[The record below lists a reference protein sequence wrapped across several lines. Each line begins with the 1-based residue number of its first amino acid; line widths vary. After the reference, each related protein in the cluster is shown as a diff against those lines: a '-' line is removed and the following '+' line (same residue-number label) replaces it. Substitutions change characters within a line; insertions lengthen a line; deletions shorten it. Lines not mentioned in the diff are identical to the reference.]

1 MVNKDLFAAL
11 DELEANKGIKKE
23 FFLETLEAALA
34 AAYKKNYGEARSIEV
49 KITPEKNKIE
59 FFAYKTVVEAVE
71 DPDTQVSLEDAQQLK
86 KSIKLGDTL
95 KEEITPKDFGRIAA
109 GTAKQVIVQ
118 KLREAERSMAFGELE
133 NKVDSIINGVVRRVE
148 SDAVYVELSG
158 TTIEGVM
165 MTSDQIPNEKYTVG
179 ARIKVYVKKL
189 REGFN
194 GVQAIV
200 SRAVPNFVKKLFEA
214 EVPEIASGVVEIK
227 GVVREA
233 GYRTK
238 IAIASNDADVDA
250 LGACVGNRGARV
262 NAIVAELNGEKVDI
276 IIWSDD
282 PFEYIARALS
292 PAKVLSVEIDEIL
305 KASKVIVPDDKLSLA
320 IGKAGQNV
328 RLAAKLTGW
337 KIDVKSESA
346 SRAAEAQAELDS
358 TVSTDAD
365 DAGSLFVDLD

>member
-59 FFAYKTVVEAVE
+59 FFAYKTVVETVE

-148 SDAVYVELSG
+148 GDAVYVELSG
-158 TTIEGVM
+158 TTIEGIM
-165 MTSDQIPNEKYTVG
+165 MTSDQIPNEKYAVG

>member
-86 KSIKLGDTL
+86 KSIKIGDTL

-133 NKVDSIINGVVRRVE
+133 NKVDTIINGVVRRVE
-148 SDAVYVELSG
+148 GDAVYVELSG

-165 MTSDQIPNEKYTVG
+165 MTSDQIPNEKYAVG

-194 GVQAIV
+194 GVQAVV

-238 IAIASNDADVDA
+238 IAITSNDSDVDA

-292 PAKVLSVEIDEIL
+292 PAKVISVEIDEIL

>member
-148 SDAVYVELSG
+148 GDAVYVELSG

-165 MTSDQIPNEKYTVG
+165 MASDQIPNEKYAVG

>member
-1 MVNKDLFAAL
+1 MINKDLFAAL

-59 FFAYKTVVEAVE
+59 FFAYKTVVETVE

-86 KSIKLGDTL
+86 KSIKIGDTL

-148 SDAVYVELSG
+148 GDAVYVELSG
-158 TTIEGVM
+158 TTIEGIM
-165 MTSDQIPNEKYTVG
+165 MTSDQIPNEKYAVG

>member
-86 KSIKLGDTL
+86 KSIKIGDTL

-148 SDAVYVELSG
+148 GDAVYVELSG

-165 MTSDQIPNEKYTVG
+165 MTSDQIPNEKYAVG

>member
-59 FFAYKTVVEAVE
+59 FFAYKTVVETVE

-165 MTSDQIPNEKYTVG
+165 MTSDQIPNEKYAVG

>member
-59 FFAYKTVVEAVE
+59 FFAYKTVVETVE

-148 SDAVYVELSG
+148 GDAVYVELSG

-165 MTSDQIPNEKYTVG
+165 MTSDQIPNEKYAVG

-346 SRAAEAQAELDS
+346 SRAAEAQAELYS

>member
-59 FFAYKTVVEAVE
+59 FFAYKTVVETVE
-71 DPDTQVSLEDAQQLK
+71 DPDTQVSLEDAQQQK
-86 KSIKLGDTL
+86 KSIKIGDIL

-148 SDAVYVELSG
+148 GDAVYVELSG
-158 TTIEGVM
+158 TTIEGIM
-165 MTSDQIPNEKYTVG
+165 MTSDQIPNEKYAVG

-346 SRAAEAQAELDS
+346 SRAAEAQVELDS

>member
-11 DELEANKGIKKE
+11 DELESNKGIKKE
-23 FFLETLEAALA
+23 FFLETREAALA

-86 KSIKLGDTL
+86 KSIKIGDTL

-148 SDAVYVELSG
+148 GDAVYVELSG

>member
-1 MVNKDLFAAL
+1 MINKDLFAAL

-59 FFAYKTVVEAVE
+59 FFAYKTVVETVE

-158 TTIEGVM
+158 TTIEGIM
-165 MTSDQIPNEKYTVG
+165 MTSDQIPNEKYAVG

-238 IAIASNDADVDA
+238 IAIASNDSDVDA

>member
-1 MVNKDLFAAL
+1 MINKDLFAAL

-59 FFAYKTVVEAVE
+59 FFAYKTVVETVE

-165 MTSDQIPNEKYTVG
+165 MTSDQIPNEKYAVG

>member
-1 MVNKDLFAAL
+1 MINKDLFAAL

-86 KSIKLGDTL
+86 KSIKIGDTL

-148 SDAVYVELSG
+148 GDAVYVELSG

-365 DAGSLFVDLD
+365 DDGSLFVDLD

>member
-11 DELEANKGIKKE
+11 DELEANKGIKKK

-59 FFAYKTVVEAVE
+59 FFAYKTVVETVE

-148 SDAVYVELSG
+148 GDAVYVELSG

-165 MTSDQIPNEKYTVG
+165 MTSDQIPNEKYAVG

>member
-1 MVNKDLFAAL
+1 MINKDLFAAL

-59 FFAYKTVVEAVE
+59 FFAYKTVVETVE

-86 KSIKLGDTL
+86 KSIKLGDAL

-148 SDAVYVELSG
+148 GDAVYVELSG
-158 TTIEGVM
+158 TTIEGIM
-165 MTSDQIPNEKYTVG
+165 MTSDQIPNEKYAVG

>member
-1 MVNKDLFAAL
+1 MINKDLFAAL

-59 FFAYKTVVEAVE
+59 FFAYKTVVETVE

-148 SDAVYVELSG
+148 GDAVYVELSG

-165 MTSDQIPNEKYTVG
+165 MTSDQIPNEKYAVG

-305 KASKVIVPDDKLSLA
+305 KASKVIVSDDKLSLA

>member
-49 KITPEKNKIE
+49 KITPEKSKIE

-71 DPDTQVSLEDAQQLK
+71 DPDTQVSLEDAQRLK
-86 KSIKLGDTL
+86 KSIKIGDTL

-148 SDAVYVELSG
+148 GDAVYVELSG

-200 SRAVPNFVKKLFEA
+200 SRA
-214 EVPEIASGVVEIK
+214 
-227 GVVREA
+227 
-233 GYRTK
+233 
-238 IAIASNDADVDA
+238 
-250 LGACVGNRGARV
+250 
-262 NAIVAELNGEKVDI
+262 
-276 IIWSDD
+276 
-282 PFEYIARALS
+282 
-292 PAKVLSVEIDEIL
+292 
-305 KASKVIVPDDKLSLA
+305 
-320 IGKAGQNV
+320 
-328 RLAAKLTGW
+328 
-337 KIDVKSESA
+337 
-346 SRAAEAQAELDS
+346 
-358 TVSTDAD
+358 
-365 DAGSLFVDLD
+365 

>member
-59 FFAYKTVVEAVE
+59 FFAYKTVVETVE

-148 SDAVYVELSG
+148 GDAVYVELSG
-158 TTIEGVM
+158 TTIEGIM
-165 MTSDQIPNEKYTVG
+165 MTTDQIPNEKYAVG

>member
-86 KSIKLGDTL
+86 KSIKIGDTL

-133 NKVDSIINGVVRRVE
+133 NKVDTIINGVVRRVE
-148 SDAVYVELSG
+148 GDAVYVELSG

-165 MTSDQIPNEKYTVG
+165 MTSDQIPNEKYAVG

-194 GVQAIV
+194 GVQAVV

-238 IAIASNDADVDA
+238 IAITSNDSDVDA

-292 PAKVLSVEIDEIL
+292 PAKVISVEIDEIL

-337 KIDVKSESA
+337 KIDVKSESV

>member
-1 MVNKDLFAAL
+1 MINKDLFAAL

-59 FFAYKTVVEAVE
+59 FFAYKTVVETVE

-133 NKVDSIINGVVRRVE
+133 NKVDSIINGVVRRVDG
-148 SDAVYVELSG
+148 DAVYVELSG

-165 MTSDQIPNEKYTVG
+165 MTSDQIPNEKYAVG

>member
-59 FFAYKTVVEAVE
+59 FFAYKTVVETVE
-71 DPDTQVSLEDAQQLK
+71 DPDTQVSLENAQQLK

-148 SDAVYVELSG
+148 GDAVYVELSG

-165 MTSDQIPNEKYTVG
+165 MTSDQIPNEKYAVG

>member
-1 MVNKDLFAAL
+1 MINKDLFAAL

-59 FFAYKTVVEAVE
+59 FFAYKTVVETVE

-86 KSIKLGDTL
+86 KSIKIGDTL

-148 SDAVYVELSG
+148 GDAVYVELSG

-165 MTSDQIPNEKYTVG
+165 MASDQIPNEKYAVG

>member
-1 MVNKDLFAAL
+1 MINKDLFAAL

-86 KSIKLGDTL
+86 KSIKIGDTL

-148 SDAVYVELSG
+148 GDAVYVELSG

-165 MTSDQIPNEKYTVG
+165 MTSDQIPNEKYAVG

>member
-1 MVNKDLFAAL
+1 MINKDLFAAL

-59 FFAYKTVVEAVE
+59 FFAYKTVVETVE

-148 SDAVYVELSG
+148 GDAVYVELSG

-165 MTSDQIPNEKYTVG
+165 MTSDQIPNEKYAVG